1 MKRYARR
8 LSERLRN
15 DISYSSSSVDSAI
28 GCRSCVAGRSRDE
41 KRVTNMGAD
50 GNRRAIAQ
58 GHVNVIESG
67 AAR

>member
-1 MKRYARR
+1 MLAV

-15 DISYSSSSVDSAI
+15 DISYSSSSV
-28 GCRSCVAGRSRDE
+28 GGRSRDE
-41 KRVTNMGAD
+41 KRLTNMGAD